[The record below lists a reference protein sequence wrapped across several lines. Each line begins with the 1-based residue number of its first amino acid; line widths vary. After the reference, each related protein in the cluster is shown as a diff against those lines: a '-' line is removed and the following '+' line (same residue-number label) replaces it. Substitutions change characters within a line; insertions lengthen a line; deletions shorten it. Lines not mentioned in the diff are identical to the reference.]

1 MYMVNAFYT
10 VWYIFVE
17 RGTDNTREFCLTG
30 GSGCSNKNKKMRDNV

>member
-17 RGTDNTREFCLTG
+17 RGTDNTHEFYLTG
-30 GSGCSNKNKKMRDNV
+30 GFRMQYQKKMRDKV

>member
-17 RGTDNTREFCLTG
+17 RVTDNTREFCLTG
-30 GSGCSNKNKKMRDNV
+30 GSGCSTKKKMRDNV